1 MPPAPSWTRPG
12 AEAAALLAILVAGG
26 LLFAHGLNVPP
37 SYDEGAYLAQTDA
50 LLHGQR
56 LGTDVFAAQP
66 PGFDWLLVGVAK
78 IDGLGVDQL
87 RLASLALALL
97 GLLAVAAVA
106 RAVAGPAAGVA
117 AAAVLVV
124 APSYPTFA
132 AQVSADLPG
141 CVLAM
146 LALACMLTPSKHRRL
161 RLVAAGLLFAAA
173 ESVKLDAFVLLL
185 PVPLYCWAGKLRLAD
200 IGVAAAAAGA
210 ALLAGVAVVG
220 GALPAVWRD
229 AVGYHLAGRNV
240 SGAGSDNLHELTAF
254 FHPRQPFTWITGAAV
269 AIAVFLRPRTRL
281 PLWPLWATAAAAAGF
296 LLWHRPLHDNHMV
309 LLAVALAPPVG
320 AELAAGL
327 SRAHRVRPF
336 AVAAVV
342 LLVAAGYVQ
351 GTREIERNAAPLPAG
366 IVWAVQQV
374 DAAVPPGRLVVS
386 DEPIVPVLAH
396 RRMPGQMV
404 DTALL
409 RFAAG
414 YLSDEDVIHAVD
426 RYHVPVVVVGRSFN
440 SRPRLLAALA
450 KRFPVRR
457 SRDGVTLYLRS
468 G

>member
-66 PGFDWLLVGVAK
+66 PGFDWLLVGVGK

-146 LALACMLTPSKHRRL
+146 LALACMLTPSKHRRV

-185 PVPLYCWAGKLRLAD
+185 PVPLYCWAGRLRLAD

-220 GALPAVWRD
+220 GALPDVWRD
-229 AVGYHLAGRNV
+229 AVGV
-240 SGAGSDNLHELTAF
+240 P
-254 FHPRQPFTWITGAAV
+254 PRRPKRERSRLGQRPRADRVLPPSAAV
-269 AIAVFLRPRTRL
+269 HL
-281 PLWPLWATAAAAAGF
+281 
-296 LLWHRPLHDNHMV
+296 D
-309 LLAVALAPPVG
+309 
-320 AELAAGL
+320 
-327 SRAHRVRPF
+327 HRVPRSRSRSSC
-336 AVAAVV
+336 AH
-342 LLVAAGYVQ
+342 
-351 GTREIERNAAPLPAG
+351 
-366 IVWAVQQV
+366 
-374 DAAVPPGRLVVS
+374 GRGCRS
-386 DEPIVPVLAH
+386 
-396 RRMPGQMV
+396 
-404 DTALL
+404 
-409 RFAAG
+409 
-414 YLSDEDVIHAVD
+414 
-426 RYHVPVVVVGRSFN
+426 GRSGRRRQRRRDSCSGTGRCTTTTWCC
-440 SRPRLLAALA
+440 SRSRW
-450 KRFPVRR
+450 RRR
-457 SRDGVTLYLRS
+457 SAQSSPPD
-468 G
+468 